1 MNRGS
6 AKRQGSA
13 MADDNVHWLRDTY
26 GPALRAFY
34 AELLREPVPKR
45 FKDLLAR
52 LEAEA
57 ALADGAAPPETGAG
71 HGAMALPQEPVDAS
85 E

>member
-1 MNRGS
+1 
-6 AKRQGSA
+6 
-13 MADDNVHWLRDTY
+13 MADNVHWLRDTY

-34 AELLREPVPKR
+34 AELLREPVPQR
-45 FKDLLAR
+45 FKDLLVR

-57 ALADGAAPPETGAG
+57 ALLESASRDAGAG
-71 HGAMALPQEPVDAS
+71 QVAMMQPAKQPVDAS

>member
-1 MNRGS
+1 MV
-6 AKRQGSA
+6 
-13 MADDNVHWLRDTY
+13 DDNVHWLRDTY

-34 AELLREPVPKR
+34 AELLREPVPQR
-45 FKDLLAR
+45 FKDLLTR

-57 ALADGAAPPETGAG
+57 ALAEGKAPEAGAG
-71 HGAMALPQEPVDAS
+71 PVAMSRPAEEPVDAS

>member
-1 MNRGS
+1 
-6 AKRQGSA
+6 

-34 AELLREPVPKR
+34 GELLREPVPQK
-45 FKDLLAR
+45 FKDLLTR

-57 ALADGAAPPETGAG
+57 ALAEGKAPPEAT
-71 HGAMALPQEPVDAS
+71 AMAQPSEEPVDAS

>member
-1 MNRGS
+1 
-6 AKRQGSA
+6 
-13 MADDNVHWLRDTY
+13 MADNIHWLRDTY

-57 ALADGAAPPETGAG
+57 SQAEGTPSDASTAAAPMTPPE
-71 HGAMALPQEPVDAS
+71 LPVDAS

>member
-1 MNRGS
+1 MG
-6 AKRQGSA
+6 
-13 MADDNVHWLRDTY
+13 DDNVHWLRDTY

-34 AELLREPVPKR
+34 AELLREPVPQK
-45 FKDLLAR
+45 FKDLLTR

-57 ALADGAAPPETGAG
+57 LAGGKAPSDAAPMTRSATGQPA
-71 HGAMALPQEPVDAS
+71 DAS

>member
-1 MNRGS
+1 
-6 AKRQGSA
+6 

-34 AELLREPVPKR
+34 AELLRDPVPQK
-45 FKDLLAR
+45 FKDLLTR

-57 ALADGAAPPETGAG
+57 ALADGKAPPEAAAMTHPGAG
-71 HGAMALPQEPVDAS
+71 QPVDAS

>member
-1 MNRGS
+1 
-6 AKRQGSA
+6 

-26 GPALRAFY
+26 GPALRSFY
-34 AELLREPVPKR
+34 AELLREPVPQKFR
-45 FKDLLAR
+45 DLLTR

-57 ALADGAAPPETGAG
+57 ALAEGEAPSDAAAMTRSATG
-71 HGAMALPQEPVDAS
+71 QPVDAS

>member
-1 MNRGS
+1 
-6 AKRQGSA
+6 

-34 AELLREPVPKR
+34 AELLREPVPQK
-45 FKDLLAR
+45 FKDLLTR
-52 LEAEA
+52 FEAEA
-57 ALADGAAPPETGAG
+57 ALGDGKAPPEAAAG
-71 HGAMALPQEPVDAS
+71 QAAMAQPAAEQPADAS